1 MKNPPITQ
9 IVTITQKVTPN
20 QIVTPFLPHEKV
32 TIMSEHSNW
41 FVN

>member
-20 QIVTPFLPHEKV
+20 QIVTPFLPHENM
-32 TIMSEHSNW
+32 TIMIGNSKR
-41 FVN
+41 